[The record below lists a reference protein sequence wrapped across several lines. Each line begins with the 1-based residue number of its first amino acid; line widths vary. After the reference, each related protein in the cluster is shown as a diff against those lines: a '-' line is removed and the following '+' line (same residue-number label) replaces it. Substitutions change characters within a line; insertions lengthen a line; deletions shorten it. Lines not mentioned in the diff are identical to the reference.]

1 MYLHFSD
8 EKKRQLYDEYGSFG
22 LYIADQVGDEF
33 VGSVMMVQSGWFKV
47 RIMSVCIDSK
57 LSHSMGPR
65 VVSNV
70 DNAEHSVL
78 THDMSKQWKNGRG
91 LFWCHLWRSGGQNQE
106 AVQGPESGE
115 WEHAAL
121 QASCSIWL
129 QWPRL
134 WAVREAEAIVS
145 TQRPSEAG
153 LRILASLSPPSR
165 NHLRI

>member
-91 LFWCHLWRSGGQNQE
+91 LF
-106 AVQGPESGE
+106 
-115 WEHAAL
+115 
-121 QASCSIWL
+121 
-129 QWPRL
+129 
-134 WAVREAEAIVS
+134 
-145 TQRPSEAG
+145 
-153 LRILASLSPPSR
+153 
-165 NHLRI
+165 